1 MLSVIAHL
9 TSLAFVVWTA
19 YYVIRRIDGRPD
31 PEGRGFVLCWLLAGL
46 TALFFFMR

>member
-19 YYVIRRIDGRPD
+19 YCILEQPTTIWPG
-31 PEGRGFVLCWLLAGL
+31 LIWLYLA
-46 TALFFFMR
+46 TATGIFFLMR